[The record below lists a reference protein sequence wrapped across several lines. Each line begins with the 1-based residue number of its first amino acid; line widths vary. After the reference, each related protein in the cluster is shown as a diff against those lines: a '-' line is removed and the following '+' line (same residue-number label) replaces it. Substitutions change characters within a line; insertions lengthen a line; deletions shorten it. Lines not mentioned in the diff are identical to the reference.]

1 MKKWIIRLFLVGMLL
16 VVGLLVTG
24 YLLRDWVARKGI
36 EKGGSDALGVTV
48 TCAKVESHPFSGSVK
63 IDGTVVGNPPGFKSP
78 NLLSLG
84 SLTVKEVVVDGP
96 SITIE
101 SSGLKTNVGALLDN
115 IEKSSGKE
123 KEQKG
128 VAKKKFKIDS
138 LKIRNAKVKFIFEGI
153 STEQSIPE
161 LDMKDI
167 GTDSNGGTST
177 AKLIGVIVYAL
188 AESAVGGARGV
199 SKELLGSL
207 NNDLAGAAGS
217 ITNQASKSFESL
229 KNTTKGITDSIG
241 DIFKKK

>member
-1 MKKWIIRLFLVGMLL
+1 
-16 VVGLLVTG
+16 
-24 YLLRDWVARKGI
+24 
-36 EKGGSDALGVTV
+36 
-48 TCAKVESHPFSGSVK
+48 VESHPFSGSVK

-84 SLTVKEVVVDGP
+84 SLTVDAEPMSLFKDEIKVKEVVVDGP